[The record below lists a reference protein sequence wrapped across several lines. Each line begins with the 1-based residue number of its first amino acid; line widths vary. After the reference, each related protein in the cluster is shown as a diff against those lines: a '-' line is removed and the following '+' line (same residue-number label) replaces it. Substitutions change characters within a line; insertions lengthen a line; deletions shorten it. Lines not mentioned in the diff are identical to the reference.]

1 MNEQI
6 QTLLSQF
13 YGYAKKR
20 LGFEKDA
27 NIRFVVDEENSKNPL
42 GTTAHY
48 NPDSMEV
55 TVYTSNRHPK
65 DILRSVAH
73 ELVHHRQN
81 CQGKMKDTGPT
92 TPGYAQSDS
101 HLRQLEEEAYLEG
114 NMCFRDWEDTYK
126 ANQEVK
132 TIYESV
138 IKTYTKE
145 KLKMS
150 TKEEMRTIVREA
162 VSRVLTQNKIQEMD
176 YEDDAYMDDLEKE
189 FPFLK
194 DDPEMGGKAPA
205 DVQAAMDDE
214 MPSEDE
220 MDMDETSIH
229 EGEPC
234 PNGCNCNQKQEEVVA
249 EASDPVGPVE
259 AQKCAELLKNLGFT
273 LTRGGMDSLVDFLG
287 SLEQSGDLNATPDS
301 RRGAMAE
308 TVTEGDEMS
317 RTITQIERIGDEI
330 SRVAGMVTDVAA
342 IERLEMIDD
351 MVTGLLAQMQG
362 VEEATTDKHNDD
374 PALTGDQKDEL
385 PDHLQKAI
393 IDAEEDE
400 KNEAI
405 EDDITSE
412 EDRYGDMRHI
422 LTKMEFT
429 GNIEN
434 DVRAMEQDEELA
446 DWLYGELGSGDVVT
460 DKFGTEPGKSTEY
473 AGADIQDYLDTS
485 DVELPDIAETQ
496 EDFYAQMRN
505 DARTISEDWNKKIRS
520 KRSSL
525 LNERLMKAWKLG

>member
-1 MNEQI
+1 MNEQM

-13 YGYAKKR
+13 YGYAKDR

-27 NIRFVVDEENSKNPL
+27 SINFVVDEENSKNPL

-55 TVYTSNRHPK
+55 TVYTSGRHPK

-81 CQGKMKDTGPT
+81 CQGKMNNTGPT
-92 TPGYAQSDS
+92 TPGYAQNDS
-101 HLRQLEEEAYLEG
+101 HLRQLEQEAYLEG

-126 ANQEVK
+126 ANQEVG

-205 DVQAAMDDE
+205 DVQRAMDDDMPADEEDDMME
-214 MPSEDE
+214 MKGCPHCDGDAPRSECICGKAME
-220 MDMDETSIH
+220 ETSIH

-249 EASDPVGPVE
+249 E
-259 AQKCAELLKNLGFT
+259 
-273 LTRGGMDSLVDFLG
+273 
-287 SLEQSGDLNATPDS
+287 
-301 RRGAMAE
+301 
-308 TVTEGDEMS
+308 GDEMS
-317 RTITQIERIGDEI
+317 RTITQIETIGDEI
-330 SRVAGMVTDVAA
+330 SRVAGMVNDPAVS
-342 IERLEMIDD
+342 ERLEMIDD
-351 MVTGLLAQMQG
+351 MVTAVLAQMQG
-362 VEEATTDKHNDD
+362 VDEASTEKHDDD
-374 PALTGDQKDEL
+374 PALKGDQDEL

-400 KNEAI
+400 KNEGI
-405 EDDITSE
+405 EDEIQSSD
-412 EDRYGDMRHI
+412 DRYGDMKHI
-422 LTKMEFT
+422 IPGVRFT
-429 GNIEN
+429 GDIET
-434 DVRAMEQDEELA
+434 DVRAMEENEELA

-460 DKFGTEPGKSTEY
+460 DSEGRVEY
-473 AGADIQDYLDTS
+473 AGADVQDYLDTG
-485 DVELPDIAETQ
+485 DAELPDIAETQ

-505 DARTISEDWNKKIRS
+505 DARTLSEDWNKDFRN
-520 KRSSL
+520 KRHAL

>member
-1 MNEQI
+1 MNEQM

-27 NIRFVVDEENSKNPL
+27 SINFVVDEENSKNPL

-48 NPDSMEV
+48 NPANMEV
-55 TVYTSNRHPK
+55 TVYTSGRHPK

-101 HLRQLEEEAYLEG
+101 HLRQLEQEAYLEG

-126 ANQEVK
+126 ANQEVG

-194 DDPEMGGKAPA
+194 DEPKMGGSAPA
-205 DVQAAMDDE
+205 DIQRAMDDE
-214 MPSEDE
+214 MPADDEDE
-220 MDMDETSIH
+220 MMEMK
-229 EGEPC
+229 GC
-234 PNGCNCNQKQEEVVA
+234 PHCDGDASRSKCACGKAMEEEVVA
-249 EASDPVGPVE
+249 E
-259 AQKCAELLKNLGFT
+259 
-273 LTRGGMDSLVDFLG
+273 
-287 SLEQSGDLNATPDS
+287 GDQ
-301 RRGAMAE
+301 
-308 TVTEGDEMS
+308 MS
-317 RTITQIERIGDEI
+317 RTITQIETIGDVVNGVI
-330 SRVAGMVTDVAA
+330 GMIEDPEA
-342 IERLEMIDD
+342 IERLERVDQMI
-351 MVTGLLAQMQG
+351 TILLAQMQG
-362 VEEATTDKHNDD
+362 VEEATTDKHNDN

-393 IDAEEDE
+393 IDKAEEEVDE
-400 KNEAI
+400 EKLSPLQRDLKRRQAMKDAYDDRLRKEFPDLSDYERGSAQYKKEAI
-405 EDDITSE
+405 EDDIASS
-412 EDRYGDMRHI
+412 EDRYGDMKHI
-422 LTKMEFT
+422 IKGIRFSDNGDIEADVRKMEQ
-429 GNIEN
+429 N
-434 DVRAMEQDEELA
+434 EELA
-446 DWLYGELGSGDVVT
+446 DWLYGELGSGDIVA
-460 DKFGTEPGKSTEY
+460 DEFGNEY
-473 AGADIQDYLDTS
+473 AGADIQDLLDTD

-505 DARTISEDWNKKIRS
+505 DARTISEDWNKDFRN
-520 KRSSL
+520 KRSAL

>member
-1 MNEQI
+1 M

-13 YGYAKKR
+13 YGYAKNK

-27 NIRFVVDEENSKNPL
+27 SIDFVVDEENSKNPL

-55 TVYTSNRHPK
+55 TVYTSGRHPK

-92 TPGYAQSDS
+92 TPGYAQNDS
-101 HLRQLEEEAYLEG
+101 HLRQLEQEAYLEG

-138 IKTYTKE
+138 IKTYVKE

-194 DDPEMGGKAPA
+194 DDPDMGGRAPA
-205 DVQAAMDDE
+205 DVQRSMDDE
-214 MPSEDE
+214 MPAMDDEDE
-220 MDMDETSIH
+220 MMEMK
-229 EGEPC
+229 GC
-234 PNGCNCNQKQEEVVA
+234 PHC
-249 EASDPVGPVE
+249 D
-259 AQKCAELLKNLGFT
+259 
-273 LTRGGMDSLVDFLG
+273 
-287 SLEQSGDLNATPDS
+287 GDAPRS
-301 RRGAMAE
+301 ECICGKAMAE

-317 RTITQIERIGDEI
+317 RTITQIEKIGAEI
-330 SRVAGMVTDVAA
+330 SQIAKMSIDPAVV
-342 IERLEMIDD
+342 ERIEMIDD
-351 MVTGLLAQMQG
+351 MVTDVLAQMQG
-362 VEEATTDKHNDD
+362 VEPGFDADGYSKVPGQRPMEEKSTDKHDD
-374 PALTGDQKDEL
+374 NPALKGDQDEL
-385 PDHLQKAI
+385 PDNLQKAI
-393 IDAEEDE
+393 IDDAEEE
-400 KNEAI
+400 ANEAI
-405 EDDITSE
+405 EDDVTSS
-412 EDRYGDMRHI
+412 EDRYGDMKHI
-422 LTKMEFT
+422 IPGVRFT
-429 GNIEN
+429 GDIET
-434 DVRAMEQDEELA
+434 DVRAMEENEELA
-446 DWLYGELGSGDVVT
+446 DWLYGELGSGDVIT
-460 DKFGTEPGKSTEY
+460 DSEGRVEY
-473 AGADIQDYLDTS
+473 AGADVQDYLNTIMAPMQETS
-485 DVELPDIAETQ
+485 PDIAETQ
-496 EDFYAQMRN
+496 EDFYTQMRS
-505 DARTISEDWNKKIRS
+505 DARTLSEDWNKDIRN

>member
-1 MNEQI
+1 MNEQV
-6 QTLLSQF
+6 QKLLSHF
-13 YGYAKKR
+13 YEYAKNK

-27 NIRFVVDEENSKNPL
+27 NINFVVDQENSKNPL

-81 CQGKMKDTGPT
+81 CQGKMNNTGPT
-92 TPGYAQSDS
+92 TPGYAQNDS
-101 HLRQLEEEAYLEG
+101 HLRQLEQEAYLEG

-126 ANQEVK
+126 ANQEVG

-138 IKTYTKE
+138 IKTYIKE

-194 DDPEMGGKAPA
+194 DEPKMGGKAPA

-214 MPSEDE
+214 MPAEDE

-249 EASDPVGPVE
+249 E
-259 AQKCAELLKNLGFT
+259 
-273 LTRGGMDSLVDFLG
+273 
-287 SLEQSGDLNATPDS
+287 
-301 RRGAMAE
+301 
-308 TVTEGDEMS
+308 GDEMS
-317 RTITQIERIGDEI
+317 RTITQIETIGDEI
-330 SRVAGMVTDVAA
+330 SRVAGMVNDPAVS
-342 IERLEMIDD
+342 ERLEMIDD
-351 MVTGLLAQMQG
+351 MVTAVLAQMQG
-362 VEEATTDKHNDD
+362 VDEASTEKHDDD
-374 PALTGDQKDEL
+374 PALKGDQDEL

-393 IDAEEDE
+393 IDKAEDE
-400 KNEAI
+400 KNEGI
-405 EDDITSE
+405 EDEIESSD
-412 EDRYGDMRHI
+412 DRYGDMKHI
-422 LTKMEFT
+422 IPGVRFT
-429 GNIEN
+429 GDIET
-434 DVRAMEQDEELA
+434 DVKAMEENEELA
-446 DWLYGELGSGDVVT
+446 DWLYGELGSGDVITDSEGKVT
-460 DKFGTEPGKSTEY
+460 Y
-473 AGADIQDYLDTS
+473 AGADVQDYLDTS
-485 DVELPDIAETQ
+485 DVVLPDIAETQ

-505 DARTISEDWNKKIRS
+505 DARTISEDWNKNIRN

>member
-1 MNEQI
+1 M

-27 NIRFVVDEENSKNPL
+27 SINFVVDEENSKNPL

-48 NPDSMEV
+48 NPDNMEV
-55 TVYTSNRHPK
+55 TVYTSGRHPK

-81 CQGKMKDTGPT
+81 CQGKMNNTGPT
-92 TPGYAQSDS
+92 TPGYAQNDS
-101 HLRQLEEEAYLEG
+101 HLRQLEQEAYLEG

-126 ANQEVK
+126 ANQEVG

-145 KLKMS
+145 KLKMN

-194 DDPEMGGKAPA
+194 DDPEMGGSAPA

-214 MPSEDE
+214 MPSEEEDE
-220 MDMDETSIH
+220 MM
-229 EGEPC
+229 EGMCPTCGMSPC
-234 PNGCNCNQKQEEVVA
+234 GCPMEEEVVA
-249 EASDPVGPVE
+249 
-259 AQKCAELLKNLGFT
+259 
-273 LTRGGMDSLVDFLG
+273 
-287 SLEQSGDLNATPDS
+287 
-301 RRGAMAE
+301 
-308 TVTEGDEMS
+308 EGDEMS

-330 SRVAGMVTDVAA
+330 SRVAGMVSDPAVS
-342 IERLEMIDD
+342 ERLEMIDD
-351 MVTGLLAQMQG
+351 MVTTVLAQMQG
-362 VEEATTDKHNDD
+362 VDEASTEKHDDD
-374 PALTGDQKDEL
+374 PALKGDQDEL

-393 IDAEEDE
+393 IDKAEDE

-405 EDDITSE
+405 EDDITSA
-412 EDRYGDMRHI
+412 EDRYGDMKHI
-422 LTKMEFT
+422 IPGVRFT
-429 GNIEN
+429 GDIET
-434 DVRAMEQDEELA
+434 DVRAMEENEELA
-446 DWLYGELGSGDVVT
+446 DWLYGELGSGDVIT
-460 DKFGTEPGKSTEY
+460 DSEGRVEY
-473 AGADIQDYLDTS
+473 AGADVQDWIGTGNI
-485 DVELPDIAETQ
+485 ELPDIAETQ

-505 DARTISEDWNKKIRS
+505 DARTISEDWNKEIRN

>member
-1 MNEQI
+1 M

-13 YGYAKKR
+13 YGYAKNK

-27 NIRFVVDEENSKNPL
+27 SIDFVVDEENSKNPL

-48 NPDSMEV
+48 NPDNMEV
-55 TVYTSNRHPK
+55 TVYTSGRHPK

-81 CQGKMKDTGPT
+81 CQGKMNNTGPT
-92 TPGYAQSDS
+92 TPGYAQNDS

-176 YEDDAYMDDLEKE
+176 YEDDAYFADLAKE
-189 FPFLK
+189 FPDLGL
-194 DDPEMGGKAPA
+194 DDKPAGAEPEAPA
-205 DVQAAMDDE
+205 DVMADM
-214 MPSEDE
+214 EDE
-220 MDMDETSIH
+220 FGSSEAEDET
-229 EGEPC
+229 E
-234 PNGCNCNQKQEEVVA
+234 
-249 EASDPVGPVE
+249 
-259 AQKCAELLKNLGFT
+259 
-273 LTRGGMDSLVDFLG
+273 
-287 SLEQSGDLNATPDS
+287 
-301 RRGAMAE
+301 MAE

-385 PDHLQKAI
+385 PDNLQKAI

-400 KNEAI
+400 KNEGI
-405 EDDITSE
+405 EDEIQSSD
-412 EDRYGDMRHI
+412 DRYGDMKHI
-422 LTKMEFT
+422 IPGVRFT
-429 GNIEN
+429 GDIET
-434 DVRAMEQDEELA
+434 DVRAMEENEELA
-446 DWLYGELGSGDVVT
+446 DWLYGELGSGDVIT
-460 DKFGTEPGKSTEY
+460 DSEGKVEY
-473 AGADIQDYLDTS
+473 AGADVQDWIGTGNI
-485 DVELPDIAETQ
+485 ELPDIAETQ

-505 DARTISEDWNKKIRS
+505 DARNISEDWNKKNRN
-520 KRSSL
+520 KRSAL
-525 LNERLMKAWKLG
+525 LNERLMKAWKLS

>member
-1 MNEQI
+1 MNEQM

-27 NIRFVVDEENSKNPL
+27 SINFVVDEENSKNPL

-55 TVYTSNRHPK
+55 TVYTSGRHPK

-81 CQGKMKDTGPT
+81 CQGKMNDTGPT
-92 TPGYAQSDS
+92 TPGYAQNDS
-101 HLRQLEEEAYLEG
+101 HLRQLEQEAYLEG

-126 ANQEVK
+126 ANQEVG

-138 IKTYTKE
+138 IKTYIKE

-194 DDPEMGGKAPA
+194 DEPKMGGKAPA

-214 MPSEDE
+214 MPAEDE
-220 MDMDETSIH
+220 MDMEETSIH

-249 EASDPVGPVE
+249 E
-259 AQKCAELLKNLGFT
+259 
-273 LTRGGMDSLVDFLG
+273 
-287 SLEQSGDLNATPDS
+287 
-301 RRGAMAE
+301 
-308 TVTEGDEMS
+308 GDEMS
-317 RTITQIERIGDEI
+317 RTITQIETIGDEI
-330 SRVAGMVTDVAA
+330 SRVAGMVNDPAVS
-342 IERLEMIDD
+342 ERLEMIDD
-351 MVTGLLAQMQG
+351 MVTAVLAQMQG
-362 VEEATTDKHNDD
+362 VDEATTDKHDD
-374 PALTGDQKDEL
+374 HPALTGDQKDEL

-405 EDDITSE
+405 EDDITSA

-460 DKFGTEPGKSTEY
+460 DKFGTDPEKKSIEY
-473 AGADIQDYLDTS
+473 TGADIQDYLDTS

-505 DARTISEDWNKKIRS
+505 DARTISEDWNKNIRS